1 MDKIL
6 RLLSQK
12 IVSSEED
19 ISKVKKYHALKEH
32 PGWQVHLEYLAFLR
46 GLVAIELLGDRFTN
60 LDPIRKDVAQRA
72 YAMVDKLVLFLVDPM
87 AEAQK
92 TMQIK
97 RHNER
102 MGATFKGS
110 DQKGK

>member
-6 RLLSQK
+6 RLLSNK

-19 ISKVKKYHALKEH
+19 ISKVKKYHALQEH
-32 PGWQVHLEYLAFLR
+32 PGWQVHLEYLAYMR

-60 LDPIRKDVAQRA
+60 LDPIRKDSTQRA
-72 YAMVDKLVLFLVDPM
+72 YAMADKLILFLVDPM

-97 RHNER
+97 RHNKQME
-102 MGATFKGS
+102 ANLKGS
-110 DQKGK
+110 DQKGR